1 MMVRRRIPSGS
12 PADTSFRIR
21 EGAAADVP
29 FVRDLSVKVFDQF
42 GDYGA
47 FLPGYIGHPAVF
59 TAIGMADDTPVGF
72 IMLAL
77 VQSQRPLPWETEA
90 GGESSD
96 DSLDAEVLAI
106 AVSPALQSRG
116 FGQRLMAY
124 AVRCAD
130 EWRRAVGV
138 RSIQLNVADTNHLAI
153 RFFERMGFVE
163 VDPEDGTY
171 PMGQRSIRM
180 ARRL

>member
-1 MMVRRRIPSGS
+1 MMVRRRIPSSS

-21 EGAAADVP
+21 EGTAANIP
-29 FVRDLSVKVFDQF
+29 FVRELSEKVFDQF
-42 GDYGA
+42 GDYGT

-59 TAIGMADDTPVGF
+59 TAIGMADDTSVGF

-90 GGESSD
+90 DGGRPD
-96 DSLDAEVLAI
+96 DALDAEVLAI
-106 AVSPALQSRG
+106 AVSPAFQSRG
-116 FGQRLMAY
+116 FGQRLIEY

-130 EWRRAVGV
+130 EWHRAIGV
-138 RSIQLNVADTNHLAI
+138 RSIQLNVADTNHRAI

-163 VDPEDGTY
+163 VDPQDGTY

-180 ARRL
+180 ARPL